1 MKTLYRYV
9 KPVIWPMLLGLLLKF
24 IAAMLDLTIP
34 YFLETILDKA
44 APTGRIGQVLFWG
57 AVMLCCAVLAIITN
71 IRANRMAIINSSK
84 VTKRL
89 RHDLFAKI
97 SLLSAK
103 KVDEFTVSSLISRL
117 TADSYNVN
125 NMLVRV
131 QRIGV
136 RAPFLLIGG
145 IVITLTLD
153 PVLTLVLVA
162 MLPIIAL
169 VVYFVT
175 KYSVPIYTRC
185 QLILDNLVRTVQE
198 NATGVRIIKA
208 LGKSGYE
215 RNRFDRINSDLA
227 DEDKKAG
234 VIMAVTNPVATIV
247 LNLGLTLVV
256 IVGARRVN
264 SGLTEPGTIIAFL
277 SYFTIILN
285 AMLSITRIFVLCS
298 KGTASAVRIESVL
311 LAEDDMPII
320 NLAET
325 AETNDDTDDVSCS
338 FNAAHSIIDSAK
350 VCDNVSSSKDTHLKM
365 DSIKSCDDMSFSST
379 DTPPRIEFKN
389 VTFKYNKKKESG
401 VHPEPHFGGVHPEPH
416 SGEVHTEVQ
425 GGNAH
430 TEIKDYIENNLTDIS
445 FTVKP
450 RQTLGIIGAT
460 GSGKSTIINLLIRF
474 YDPDEGQILIDG
486 QDVRSLPRE
495 ELCRKF
501 GIAFQNDFIMA
512 DSIYENISFGRGLTQ
527 EQVNRAI
534 VLAQAKEMIDELP
547 DKIEY
552 KLTARGTNISGG
564 QKQRMLIAR
573 AVAAE
578 PEILILD
585 DSSSA
590 LDYKTDANLRKTLHS
605 SLPDT
610 TTIIIAQRISSIMN
624 ADLILVLDEGRIIGK
639 GKHSELMESCP
650 EYRLISETQMGGAD
664 NA

>member
-9 KPVIWPMLLGLLLKF
+9 KPVIYPMLLGLLLKF

-44 APTGRIGQVLFWG
+44 APTGQIGQVLFWG
-57 AVMLCCAVLAIITN
+57 VVMLCCAVLAIVTN

-84 VTKRL
+84 VTKQL

-162 MLPIIAL
+162 MLPIIAV

-215 RNRFDRINSDLA
+215 RNRFDRINSNLA

-298 KGTASAVRIESVL
+298 KGMASAVRIESVL

-320 NLAET
+320 
-325 AETNDDTDDVSCS
+325 
-338 FNAAHSIIDSAK
+338 DSAK
-350 VCDNVSSSKDTHLKM
+350 ANDEMTCSAKGAYSRIDSDKSDDEMSCSSK
-365 DSIKSCDDMSFSST
+365 

-389 VTFKYNKKKESG
+389 VTFKYNKKKE
-401 VHPEPHFGGVHPEPH
+401 
-416 SGEVHTEVQ
+416 GEAHTETKADEAHIDVQ

-445 FTVKP
+445 FAVEP

-486 QDVRSLPRE
+486 QDVRSLQRE

-512 DSIYENISFGRGLTQ
+512 NSIYENISFGRKLTQ

-534 VLAQAKEMIDELP
+534 VLAQAKQMIDELP
-547 DKIEY
+547 DKTEY
-552 KLTARGTNISGG
+552 RLTTRGTNISGG

-639 GKHSELMESCP
+639 GKHSELMKNCP
-650 EYRLISETQMGGAD
+650 EYRLISETQMGGVD